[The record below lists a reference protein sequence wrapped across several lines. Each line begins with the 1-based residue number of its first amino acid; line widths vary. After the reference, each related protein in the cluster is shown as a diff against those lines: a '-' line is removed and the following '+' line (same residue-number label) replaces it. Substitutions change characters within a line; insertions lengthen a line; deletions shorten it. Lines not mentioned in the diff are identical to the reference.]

1 MSCDLRGLSGI
12 FPQTRRV
19 STEDVRKEK
28 DTCSNFRNK
37 RAVHF
42 KLHPQEGKERK
53 NMNIDGVKIP
63 DAWVDITREFSYLE
77 GALRKLSKEHEVGI
91 RIDIDSR
98 HGIFS
103 VDVNNYDVRK
113 DSGKKTYKGVERN
126 VFRDGDITTR
136 GYKYEFKMDG
146 GDTE

>member
-1 MSCDLRGLSGI
+1 
-12 FPQTRRV
+12 
-19 STEDVRKEK
+19 
-28 DTCSNFRNK
+28 
-37 RAVHF
+37 
-42 KLHPQEGKERK
+42 
-53 NMNIDGVKIP
+53 MNIDNVKIP
-63 DAWVDITREFSYLE
+63 DAWVDITKELSYLE
-77 GALRKLSKEHEVGI
+77 GTLRRLANEHEVGI

-136 GYKYEFKMDG
+136 GYKYEFRRE
-146 GDTE
+146 TESAGSQT